1 MLKVDGIKEAIA
13 DLTKE
18 KRNLAKSLKEL
29 METLFNEGY
38 SIASAGY
45 ASAATSGVYDV
56 RVVEPHWR
64 RNTLILTA
72 EGENVAFIEFGTG
85 ITYERYPDQSVYM
98 DLSMADRGQYGLGKA
113 SKGTWIYV
121 GKPGTL
127 GEVIHTKKD
136 GRSVIRT
143 KGNPPARAMFRAGEN
158 IANQD
163 HINDIARRVFND

>member
-18 KRNLAKSLKEL
+18 KRNLEKCIRKLIRYLLE
-29 METLFNEGY
+29 EGY
-38 SIASAGY
+38 MIADARFASAD
-45 ASAATSGVYDV
+45 TSGTFDV
-56 RVVEPHWR
+56 RMIKPYWEG
-64 RNTLILTA
+64 NTMVLEA
-72 EGENVAFIEFGTG
+72 RGENVAFIEFGTG
-85 ITYERYPDQSVYM
+85 ITYERYPDQSVYT

-121 GKPGTL
+121 GNPGTL

-136 GRSVIRT
+136 GRSVVRT
-143 KGNPPARAMFRAGEN
+143 KGNPPARAMFLAEVN
-158 IANQD
+158 LADQE